1 MVRWALRLQIDR
13 HSIIYLSLKL
23 QQSLTFSS
31 ILTLHILLQSDYQ
44 LIRKI
49 DKNSSNYLK
58 EAKLNLYQR
67 LAPYHDEAIKWTL
80 LRHFRIF
87 EYRIEF

>member
-1 MVRWALRLQIDR
+1 MVRWALRLQIER

-31 ILTLHILLQSDYQ
+31 ILTIHILLQSDCQ

-58 EAKLNLYQR
+58 EGK
-67 LAPYHDEAIKWTL
+67 IKSISMVSPIS
-80 LRHFRIF
+80 R
-87 EYRIEF
+87 